1 MHEALGSIPQYK
13 LGVMVHTCNL
23 SPQWWRQGD
32 AKLSSAIQGAV
43 GQSGK
48 HETLSQGN
56 TNITMLPVLY
66 CTLGLK
72 HLPQDYVV
80 RLGL

>member
-48 HETLSQGN
+48 HETLSQGKHKHYHVASA
-56 TNITMLPVLY
+56 ILY
-66 CTLGLK
+66 FGS
-72 HLPQDYVV
+72 
-80 RLGL
+80 